1 MFDTVAT
8 GGTFDILHK
17 GHYILL
23 LKAFEVGNHIIIGLS
38 SDKYVIQK
46 KKKITNDYPIR
57 LENLRR
63 FIQEKFNKS
72 NYSIYELNNF
82 YGPTVL
88 NIEVQA
94 IVTTESS
101 KENCIKINAL
111 RESKNIPKLEIVIVP
126 LAKDREGKVISST
139 RIRQGEIDINGN
151 KLSNTSSA

>member
-23 LKAFEVGNHIIIGLS
+23 LKAFEIGNQVIIGLS
-38 SDKYVIQK
+38 SDNYAKQK
-46 KKKITNDYPIR
+46 KKNIANDYTIR
-57 LENLRR
+57 LKNLTK
-63 FIQEKFNKS
+63 FIKEKFNKS
-72 NYSIYELNNF
+72 NYSIYELNDF

-88 NIEVQA
+88 NREVQA
-94 IVTTESS
+94 IVTTEPS

-111 RESKNIPKLEIVIVP
+111 RESKSNTKLEIVIVP
-126 LAKDREGKVISST
+126 LVEDHEGKAISST

-151 KLSNTSSA
+151 KLSLY

>member
-23 LKAFEVGNHIIIGLS
+23 LKAFEVGNYVIIGLS
-38 SDKYVIQK
+38 SDNYANQK
-46 KKKITNDYPIR
+46 KKKIANDYHIR
-57 LENLRR
+57 LKNLRK
-63 FIQEKFNKS
+63 FIKEKFNKS
-72 NYSIYELNNF
+72 NYTIYELNDF

-88 NIEVQA
+88 NREVQA

-111 RESKNIPKLEIVIVP
+111 RESKNIMKLEIVIVP
-126 LAKDREGKVISST
+126 LAEDHEGKVISST

-151 KLSNTSSA
+151 KLSLY

>member
-23 LKAFEVGNHIIIGLS
+23 LKAFEIGNQVIIGLS
-38 SDKYVIQK
+38 SDNYAKQK
-46 KKKITNDYPIR
+46 KKNIANDYTIR
-57 LENLRR
+57 LKNLTK
-63 FIQEKFNKS
+63 FIKEKFNKS
-72 NYSIYELNNF
+72 NYSIYELNDF

-88 NIEVQA
+88 NREVQA
-94 IVTTESS
+94 IVTTEPS

-111 RESKNIPKLEIVIVP
+111 RESKNITKLEIVIVP
-126 LAKDREGKVISST
+126 LVEDHEGKAISST

-151 KLSNTSSA
+151 KLSLY

>member
-23 LKAFEVGNHIIIGLS
+23 LKAFEVGNHVIIGLS
-38 SDKYVIQK
+38 SDNYANQK
-46 KKKITNDYPIR
+46 KKKIANDYHTR
-57 LENLRR
+57 LKNLRK
-63 FIQEKFNKS
+63 FIKEKFNKS
-72 NYSIYELNNF
+72 NYTIYELNDF

-88 NIEVQA
+88 NRKVQA

-111 RESKNIPKLEIVIVP
+111 RESKNITKLAIVIVP
-126 LAKDREGKVISST
+126 LAEDHEGKVISST
-139 RIRQGEIDINGN
+139 RIRQCEIDINGN
-151 KLSNTSSA
+151 KLSLY

>member
-23 LKAFEVGNHIIIGLS
+23 LKAFEVGNYVIIGLS
-38 SDKYVIQK
+38 SDNYANQK
-46 KKKITNDYPIR
+46 KKKIANDYHIR
-57 LENLRR
+57 LKNLRK
-63 FIQEKFNKS
+63 FIKEKFNKS
-72 NYSIYELNNF
+72 NYTIYELNDF

-88 NIEVQA
+88 TREVQA

-111 RESKNIPKLEIVIVP
+111 RESKNITKLKIVIVP
-126 LAKDREGKVISST
+126 LAEDHEGKVISST
-139 RIRQGEIDINGN
+139 RIRQGEIDKNGN
-151 KLSNTSSA
+151 KLSLY